1 MRCIY
6 VELGP
11 GADLR
16 PLLKGLPDDH
26 CQVPHWGYVLK
37 GSMTIAYADG
47 QEETLRAGDLWY
59 LPPGHTART
68 DEGVTA
74 SHLPFVN
81 GRRRCFFMAT
91 GTVKWFNDSKGYG
104 FIAPEDEGKDLFVHH
119 TAISGDGFK
128 SLTEGAKVEYD
139 AAEGEKGP
147 EAKNV
152 VELNA

>member
-1 MRCIY
+1 MRLAGTEAPAFMDAPGASIRGADWGGMRCIY

-68 DEGVTA
+68 DEGVT
-74 SHLPFVN
+74 
-81 GRRRCFFMAT
+81 
-91 GTVKWFNDSKGYG
+91 Y
-104 FIAPEDEGKDLFVHH
+104 
-119 TAISGDGFK
+119 
-128 SLTEGAKVEYD
+128 VESSPAQE
-139 AAEGEKGP
+139 AAELYDHIARQMQG
-147 EAKNV
+147 
-152 VELNA
+152 